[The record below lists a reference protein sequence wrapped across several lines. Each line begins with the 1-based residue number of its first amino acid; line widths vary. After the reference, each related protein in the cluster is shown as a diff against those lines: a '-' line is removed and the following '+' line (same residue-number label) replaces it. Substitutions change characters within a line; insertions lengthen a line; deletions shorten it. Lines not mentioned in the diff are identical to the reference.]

1 MILIAGDSLTAGTA
15 GIGYSRYLTQT
26 VYTTYSVSAAS
37 GADRRHQQFMLRG
50 VDGDTMSGIT
60 KRVLMYLRGRNSRN
74 ISGIIIEA
82 GHNDLLIPHMA
93 GISENW
99 KSAMTFMMENAE
111 KQPIPDPDAFIE
123 AYRNAL
129 TKIREKADK
138 QGIPRNH
145 IAVTDLMPL
154 GEDLSS
160 PLNRTRSLLC
170 RSIRKL
176 ADELGIRSISL
187 AEPAEHA
194 LSDRPVEKRQHAAY
208 LIPNPQ
214 SITDDA
220 RFIHRHPDEDAEKKP
235 EIYPATKKR
244 LAEEEAEEEAAELE
258 QRAAVLSRQRGLL
271 LTVDGVHPN
280 AAGARLIA
288 EAVRNYAEQIFSE
301 SSHDAS
307 AR

>member
-1 MILIAGDSLTAGTA
+1 MFRGT
-15 GIGYSRYLTQT
+15 
-26 VYTTYSVSAAS
+26 
-37 GADRRHQQFMLRG
+37 
-50 VDGDTMSGIT
+50 DGDTMSGIT

-93 GISENW
+93 GISESW
-99 KSAMTFMMENAE
+99 KSAMSFMMEMGNTE
-111 KQPIPDPDAFIE
+111 KRPIPDQDAFIK
-123 AYRNAL
+123 AYRSAL
-129 TKIREKADK
+129 TKIREAAEK

-160 PLNRTRSLLC
+160 PLNRRRSLLC

-176 ADELGIRSISL
+176 SDELGIHSISL
-187 AEPAEHA
+187 AEPAEQA
-194 LSDRPVEKRQHAAY
+194 LLARSEQERQHASY

-220 RFIHRHPDEDAEKKP
+220 RFIHSRRSKDAGENS
-235 EIYPATKKR
+235 ETYPSAAKIT
-244 LAEEEAEEEAAELE
+244 AEENRKNTDGCE
-258 QRAAVLSRQRGLL
+258 QRAAALSRQRGLL

-288 EAVRNYAEQIFSE
+288 VAVRNYAARIFSE
-301 SSHDAS
+301 SADDAS